1 MKREHLIIPCC
12 LLFIASL
19 FLSVA
24 VALKVIT
31 MGLVILAALINN
43 PIRQKIHLLKE
54 RKAIWFML
62 AFAVL
67 LFTSSFFSSNHHAAS
82 RFVQLRLPL
91 VLFPLSI
98 GLIQLSKDQRNK
110 ILLGIASIVTICCFI
125 SLCYA
130 IFRYRQHHDTA
141 WLYNDALS
149 FLIGQQS
156 IYTSLLV
163 NISIYVFVYHML
175 YLQLSKVYKIVMGT
189 CVVFLFI
196 ISYLLASRNMMLILY
211 TITLGFSFFYIIKK
225 KKWLDGVGLLV
236 GLLIIGFVI
245 FKFFPKT
252 INRFKELAFT
262 QFNYQ
267 SKARESH
274 YASDLSANQ
283 WNGANFRLAAW

>member
-43 PIRQKIHLLKE
+43 PIRQKIHLLNE

-211 TITLGFSFFYIIKK
+211 TITLGFSFFYIIK
-225 KKWLDGVGLLV
+225 
-236 GLLIIGFVI
+236 
-245 FKFFPKT
+245 
-252 INRFKELAFT
+252 NRISL
-262 QFNYQ
+262 NI
-267 SKARESH
+267 
-274 YASDLSANQ
+274 
-283 WNGANFRLAAW
+283 